1 MCGVG
6 FDKLYE
12 KIETEEEEEKKK
24 KSFSNEKNAVIYFPD
39 FKIDF
44 LEPLE
49 LFTFSFLIV
58 FSQLCDR
65 SNDLKYGEIALFYFI
80 ILQLRENHDL

>member
-1 MCGVG
+1 MVSGLTNCMR
-6 FDKLYE
+6 KL
-12 KIETEEEEEKKK
+12 KQKKKKKKKK

-80 ILQLRENHDL
+80 IL

>member
-1 MCGVG
+1 MSGVG
-6 FDKLYE
+6 FGKLYE
-12 KIETEEEEEKKK
+12 KKKEKKK
-24 KSFSNEKNAVIYFPD
+24 RKKAFVHFQMKNAVIYFPV